1 MQTTTS
7 QCWNEGKDRVAC
19 LPRMPQAKS
28 VYFFYAQNVLK
39 GLNTTRGYLQIN
51 LQHISVQW
59 NQEGC
64 HRIHPQEKAP

>member
-1 MQTTTS
+1 
-7 QCWNEGKDRVAC
+7 
-19 LPRMPQAKS
+19 MPQAKS

-39 GLNTTRGYLQIN
+39 GLNTTRGYIQIN